1 MTKCSIR
8 TIAGNRLEIEVNGN
22 GFNLSRIKNSKNMDI
37 LTKICR
43 EFFGK
48 KVEIVF
54 EEKKT
59 AEGETA
65 PKKTE
70 SNQLINEALN
80 NPLVTDAVEIFQGRV
95 LDAKIL

>member
-1 MTKCSIR
+1 M
-8 TIAGNRLEIEVNGN
+8 E
-22 GFNLSRIKNSKNMDI
+22 I

-48 KVEIVF
+48 KIEIVL

-70 SNQLINEALN
+70 SNQLINDALN